1 MFTMTLVGG
10 SRVKRDA
17 MFPEICPACGV
28 PWGDLADDHS
38 AITDWRA
45 AFAVGERVVCQ
56 GTVSAA
62 EYAALDGRALDGRW
76 PGSARTASRMN
87 AAR

>member
-1 MFTMTLVGG
+1 MFTMTLVG

-76 PGSARTASRMN
+76 PGSARTASKMN